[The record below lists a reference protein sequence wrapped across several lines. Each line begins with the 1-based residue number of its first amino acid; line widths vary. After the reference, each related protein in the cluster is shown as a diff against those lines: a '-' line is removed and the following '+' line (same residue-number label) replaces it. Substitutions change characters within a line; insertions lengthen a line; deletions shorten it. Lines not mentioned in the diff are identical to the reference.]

1 MRRLLLIFLL
11 CALLVHSTVGS
22 SKDDFSEFDTPEDFD
37 VPAPPIQS
45 SAKLDPTTPPAPV
58 KEEVI
63 FDEDEFMPLDEEENT
78 EEALPSE
85 KTDTK
90 SAPKQEQKISPLTFA
105 DIPTHFRSNWSSYQV
120 ESVML
125 ALIFIY
131 SLNFIYGKSRNHSLA
146 NNWYAY
152 SHPILEQNFALVGDD
167 GTSQEATGGHMMKDT
182 EYSYSI
188 WSSGRAGVQGMLSQ
202 LKLLKRQDLVGIVIN
217 RFNPRSDK
225 IVHRVELDPNEMDTF
240 VMAFGVRKSLVKLA
254 KDYTDL
260 SSFTAEKKNVGQ
272 YGLPP
277 NFTVY
282 TEISECIPAILDQS
296 MCQFIKK
303 YERFIDYFHFSDQ
316 YCGQKLP
323 DETVTKLPETT
334 PTLVFSF
341 NLLESEQDHELQQT
355 LLQFMFHT
363 IERIRRYRL
372 SREGKAKADK
382 KRRAV
387 EESFLKNTH
396 QQRQEAA
403 QARREEKTR
412 ERKQRLLEEEDPE
425 KQRRLQKIE
434 AKKESKFKQ
443 PKVKQLRVK

>member
-1 MRRLLLIFLL
+1 MHLKVFLF
-11 CALLVHSTVGS
+11 LVFTASIVGC

-37 VPAPPIQS
+37 APTPS
-45 SAKLDPTTPPAPV
+45 LESAKTPESTTPLAAKV
-58 KEEVI
+58 DLI
-63 FDEDEFMPLDEEENT
+63 FDEDEFLPYDGDESIEEPLTNEKP
-78 EEALPSE
+78 LGKSE
-85 KTDTK
+85 TK
-90 SAPKQEQKISPLTFA
+90 PETKINPLTFA

-125 ALIFIY
+125 ALIVIY
-131 SLNFIYGKSRNHSLA
+131 ALNFIYGKTRNHALA

-167 GTSQEATGGHMMKDT
+167 GTSQDASGGHMMKDT

-188 WSSGRAGVQGMLSQ
+188 WSSGRVGVQGMLSQ
-202 LKLLKRQDLVGIVIN
+202 LKLLKRQDLVGMTIN
-217 RFNPRSDK
+217 RLNPRTDK
-225 IVHRVELDPNEMDTF
+225 IVHKVELDSNEMDAF
-240 VMAFGVRKSLVKLA
+240 VFAFGLRKTVSKVA
-254 KDYTDL
+254 KEYTDL
-260 SSFTAEKKNVGQ
+260 ISFATEKKNVGQ
-272 YGLPP
+272 FGLPSS
-277 NFTVY
+277 FAIY
-282 TEISECIPAILDQS
+282 AEISECIPAIIDQS
-296 MCQFIKK
+296 MLQFIKR

-316 YCGQKLP
+316 YCGQKMP
-323 DETVTKLPETT
+323 DETLTKLPDTT

-341 NLLESEQDHELQQT
+341 NLYESEQSTELQQT

-382 KRRAV
+382 NRRAV

-412 ERKQRLLEEEDPE
+412 ERKQRLLEEEDPD

-434 AKKESKFKQ
+434 AKKDNKLKQ
-443 PKVKQLRVK
+443 PKLKQIRVK